1 MFLKKNIQPFQ
12 NIQNYFNMKKRR
24 KELPEISTAS
34 LPDIIFILLFFFM
47 VTTVMRKN
55 NLMLDK
61 PDTPEASELTKIK
74 YKEAATEIYIG
85 FPKKEHEDKYGSS
98 PKIQLDDAIR
108 DKTAIQAFIKKNQAE
123 VPTNLL
129 GQFVV
134 SFRVDKEVTMGIVS
148 DVKQELRKAD
158 ALKINYSSKFKP
170 EETK

>member
-1 MFLKKNIQPFQ
+1 MGRINKK
-12 NIQNYFNMKKRR
+12 KK
-24 KELPEISTAS
+24 ETPEISTAS

-55 NLMLDK
+55 NLMLEK
-61 PDTPEASELTKIK
+61 PVTPEASELTKIK

-85 FPKKEHEDKYGSS
+85 FPKKENETKFGSS
-98 PKIQLDDAIR
+98 PRIQLDDAIR
-108 DKTAIQAFIKKNQAE
+108 DKDAIQPFIKKKQDE
-123 VPTNLL
+123 VPANLK

-134 SFRVDKEVTMGIVS
+134 SFRVDKDVTMGIVS

-158 ALKINYSSKFKP
+158 ALKINYSARMRP